1 MPTTP
6 GAGDAPSGRSC
17 GRLLKAMRSSKLASF
32 FGLDLHFRCRSDEFL
47 YRGYLLQRSR
57 ILCELGCGA
66 FSALLL
72 GIHFQLPWTSVAGSL
87 PSSSVAIVILSA
99 LLIVFAGV
107 DRACG
112 SRLFPQRFWEGAWAV
127 ALLVMIVLTGLVGL
141 QAQPQGLSN
150 SDEDDGPVDSLVL
163 LLVIFQTGAI
173 LNAPLRCHFTIQ
185 LTVVA
190 AGVLAALLTQG
201 LQGATLKAGHM
212 AVDICL
218 AALWGLGTI
227 QVAICQEKQS
237 RIIWMMQNDI
247 STLLNNTNQAWTHE
261 DSTTDGRYVSLPV
274 PTPSKT
280 GSAYAKDLMRPSS
293 LQRNLAGVARR
304 WLRQVK
310 CQYVVPVSHDGRTGS
325 VGKDEED
332 FLGPD
337 LAGLPFQQIL
347 RKADRVLFTKLLTEM
362 LGARVPRRVPVTL
375 ITVPP
380 AGRKRFKTEVEL
392 VIVFVQNAQPGEPF
406 LVGIATTDENSPPQ
420 APRPLRQ
427 PELNIVPVGVAP
439 TVPPAAHE
447 AEADPLPMV
456 DPDSEISFTYSEP
469 SLRDIGQQTSITHGE
484 IGFRCMC
491 CGRPPLPPEDRELL
505 MRQSPRFAGRQ
516 RSQKIRSSEF
526 DGFWE
531 LQSQFNNIAQNF
543 LHHLTIRGERCVDAL
558 GRRWRLRQEGGQ
570 TFLLRGKLRLEGGVL
585 LREGKS
591 GILMAFDRG
600 NPQSIR
606 ARQNAIN
613 GSDNEIDE
621 SEDQV
626 SSGIISSVILS
637 QGLSTGAS
645 ELEHIRAASAIASS
659 TASCQQLDDVSL
671 MERIL
676 QTA

>member
-1 MPTTP
+1 MPTTV
-6 GAGDAPSGRSC
+6 GAGDAPPGRSC
-17 GRLLKAMRSSKLASF
+17 GRLLKAMRSSKLPSF
-32 FGLDLHFRCRSDEFL
+32 FGLDLHFRCCSDEFL
-47 YRGYLLQRSR
+47 YQGYLLQRSR

-66 FSALLL
+66 FSTLLL

-87 PSSSVAIVILSA
+87 PSTSVAIVILSA

-107 DRACG
+107 DRACS
-112 SRLFPQRFWEGAWAV
+112 SRMWLPQRFWERAWAI
-127 ALLVMIVLTGLVGL
+127 ALLVMIALTGLVGL
-141 QAQPQGLSN
+141 QAQPQGLS
-150 SDEDDGPVDSLVL
+150 DFAEDDVPVHSLVL

-173 LNAPLRCHFTIQ
+173 LNAPLRCYFTIQ

-201 LQGATLKAGHM
+201 LQRATIKAGHM

-218 AALWGLGTI
+218 AALWGLCTI
-227 QVAICQEKQS
+227 QVAIRQEKQS
-237 RIIWMMQNDI
+237 RIIWMMQNDV
-247 STLLNNTNQAWTHE
+247 STLLYNTNQAWTHE
-261 DSTTDGRYVSLPV
+261 ESTTGYVSLPA

-280 GSAYAKDLMRPSS
+280 GSAYAKDLMRPAS

-325 VGKDEED
+325 VGKDEEE

-375 ITVPP
+375 ITVP
-380 AGRKRFKTEVEL
+380 AGRKRFKTQVEL
-392 VIVFVQNAQPGEPF
+392 VIVFVQNAQRGESF
-406 LVGIATTDENSPPQ
+406 LVGIATTDESSPQ

-439 TVPPAAHE
+439 TVPPAARE

-484 IGFRCMC
+484 MGFRCMC

-516 RSQKIRSSEF
+516 RNQKVRTSEF

-570 TFLLRGKLRLEGGVL
+570 MFLLRGKLRLEGGVL
-585 LREGKS
+585 YREGKS

-606 ARQNAIN
+606 ARQHAIT

-645 ELEHIRAASAIASS
+645 ELEHIRAASAIAAS